1 MNIKD
6 DLKRAIEAKNTISF
20 DSQGHSRIAEPYHYG
35 IPVMTAQ
42 YRMIKKPQEISLL
55 CYQIGGGSNSNLKTG
70 KPITFR
76 TIPFSGIANLK
87 INENET
93 FNIRNDYDSADRRWK
108 IEYGV
113 ANLPMHKP

>member
-1 MNIKD
+1 MGIKD
-6 DLKRAIEAKNTISF
+6 DLKRAIEARNTISF
-20 DSQGHSRIAEPYHYG
+20 DYKGHRRIVEPYHYG

-42 YRMIKKPQEISLL
+42 DRMIKKQQEASLL

-76 TIPFSGIANLK
+76 TIPFSGINNLK

-93 FNIRNDYDSADRRWK
+93 FNIRDDYDSADRKWS

-113 ANLPMHKP
+113 ANLQVYKP